1 LNILDLRT
9 IVFADTINFIVC
21 TLFVTV
27 LFYQNRH
34 RFPGLGFLVA
44 AFTAQT
50 TAVFLIMLRG
60 TIPDLASIALANTL
74 VFVASVLSLMGLER
88 FTGKVS
94 SQVHNFVLLA
104 LYAVLFCYFAIN
116 PTSIIVRSYVVS
128 IGLLAIWLQ
137 IAWLM
142 LFRVDHGMRR
152 ITFSA
157 GVVYAGFCLTNVFRI
172 IRYMT
177 ASAMP
182 GDYMQSGAFE
192 VVILQIYCVLTI
204 SLTIALV
211 LMVNRRLAIELKGQ
225 EEVFATAFHSAP
237 YGLILTSIEDGTVFE
252 VNNGFLNTLGFSRAE
267 VVGQSILNLHIW
279 FDDEEREKVVREI
292 LSNGSVRDKELRFRK
307 KSGESITGIFSSDIV
322 IIGDRRCL
330 LSGYNDI
337 SQRKRMEEEIR
348 ELSLR
353 DPLTGLLNRR
363 GFIAMTSRKIAE
375 ANRTETKLQFVFLD
389 ADGFKKI
396 NDTLGHEEGDRALQ
410 DLASILL
417 ATFRESD
424 IVARVG
430 GDEFTICFNEA
441 ADTLP
446 NKALERLLGNIAA
459 FNEQRS
465 RPYALTTSFGTSTYD
480 PEAPRTV
487 DELLAEAD
495 RRMYRQKQQKEKPD
509 QSVTQDENN
518 YSLNTSN
525 SLNKG
530 EI

>member
-1 LNILDLRT
+1 
-9 IVFADTINFIVC
+9 
-21 TLFVTV
+21 
-27 LFYQNRH
+27 
-34 RFPGLGFLVA
+34 
-44 AFTAQT
+44 
-50 TAVFLIMLRG
+50 
-60 TIPDLASIALANTL
+60 
-74 VFVASVLSLMGLER
+74 
-88 FTGKVS
+88 
-94 SQVHNFVLLA
+94 
-104 LYAVLFCYFAIN
+104 
-116 PTSIIVRSYVVS
+116 
-128 IGLLAIWLQ
+128 
-137 IAWLM
+137 
-142 LFRVDHGMRR
+142 
-152 ITFSA
+152 
-157 GVVYAGFCLTNVFRI
+157 
-172 IRYMT
+172 
-177 ASAMP
+177 
-182 GDYMQSGAFE
+182 
-192 VVILQIYCVLTI
+192 
-204 SLTIALV
+204 
-211 LMVNRRLAIELKGQ
+211 
-225 EEVFATAFHSAP
+225 
-237 YGLILTSIEDGTVFE
+237 LILTSIEDGTVFE
-252 VNNGFLNTLGFSRAE
+252 VNSGFLNTLGFSRAE
-267 VVGQSILNLHIW
+267 VVGQSILDLHIW
-279 FDDEEREKVVREI
+279 SDDEEREKVVREI
-292 LSNGSVRDKELRFRK
+292 LSNGSVRDRELRFRK

-363 GFIAMTSRKIAE
+363 GFIAMTGRSIAE
-375 ANRTETKLQFVFLD
+375 ANRAKTKLQFVFLD

-465 RPYALTTSFGTSTYD
+465 RPYALTISFGTSTYD

-495 RRMYRQKQQKEKPD
+495 RMMYRQKQQKEKPD
-509 QSVTQDENN
+509 QSVTQDVND
-518 YSLNTSN
+518 YSFNTSN
-525 SLNKG
+525 PLNKG
-530 EI
+530 EFRQ